1 MKRLTIRNSDGS
13 VSQPTDTTFEKV
25 FNRLAE
31 YEDSGME
38 PYEIRRMKEFPPDDF
53 DIGLIMEQYMKKIR
67 SLQESGNPDYS
78 EEEKALELFSSAMRI
93 LFRQGYGAVFTVD
106 NFIESVSH
114 GSFIDYDGIGYFC
127 TIDGKEKQ
135 EIRCDE
141 KWLKKNRG
149 DYPFVLWYN
158 K

>member
-1 MKRLTIRNSDGS
+1 
-13 VSQPTDTTFEKV
+13 
-25 FNRLAE
+25 
-31 YEDSGME
+31 
-38 PYEIRRMKEFPPDDF
+38 
-53 DIGLIMEQYMKKIR
+53 MEQYMKKIR
-67 SLQESGNPDYS
+67 SLQESGKQDYS